1 MADPSSGKVV
11 AAALLGNGLIAISKF
26 VAGAITGSTSML
38 AEAVHSVA
46 DTLNQALLMF
56 GMKRAQ
62 RTPTALHPMGY
73 AAESYFWPFMVSIMI
88 FLLGGVFA
96 LYEGIHGLIELE
108 GGHAEPSG
116 GSHLWDY
123 GVLGTAILFEGFSFV
138 VAMREFRKMKGG
150 RKTLDVIL
158 ESKDPTIPVVLLED
172 SAAMIGLVVALVA
185 IGLSQAT
192 GWPGWD
198 CVGSIVIGA
207 LLCGVSYLL
216 SRETHSLLIG
226 ESASHEDRER
236 VVRIVEADPSVTRIT
251 QLLSMHRGPD
261 DVLLALKVGF
271 APTLDVGRVEEAI
284 DRVEAA
290 IRAELPKMKVI
301 FVEPDADY
309 DPSRDE
315 GRPDGVAAPP
325 RAE

>member
-11 AAALLGNGLIAISKF
+11 AAALVGNGLIAISKF

-62 RTPTALHPMGY
+62 RKPTALHPMGY

-96 LYEGIHGLIELE
+96 LYEGIHGLIELQAAPDAPHE
-108 GGHAEPSG
+108 G

-123 GVLGTAILFEGFSFV
+123 AVLSTAILFEGFSFV
-138 VAMREFRKMKGG
+138 VAMREFRKMKGR

-172 SAAMIGLVVALVA
+172 SAAMIGLVVALLA
-185 IGLSQAT
+185 IALSEIT
-192 GWPGWD
+192 GWVGWD

-207 LLCGVSYLL
+207 LLCSVSYLL
-216 SRETHSLLIG
+216 SRETHSLLLG
-226 ESASHEDRER
+226 ESASDEDRQR
-236 VVRIVEADPSVTRIT
+236 VVRIVEGDASVTRVT

-261 DVLLALKVGF
+261 DVCLAQ
-271 APTLDVGRVEEAI
+271 GRLRALARRPAASRKAI
-284 DRVEAA
+284 DRIEAGS
-290 IRAELPKMKVI
+290 
-301 FVEPDADY
+301 EP
-309 DPSRDE
+309 SCR
-315 GRPDGVAAPP
+315 G
-325 RAE
+325 